1 MYTAKDILQDRE
13 KRVYHQERITKKYKM
28 SILVIRVNF
37 PGVNK
42 DNHISQGISLIME
55 QIISERFSPFIH
67 YKIMKTTAE
76 GPIVIMAIDKSAKDI
91 KLVTLDLEEKHILGR
106 CVDLDV
112 YDDKGEGISRENFGL
127 GMRKCYICD
136 DIAHN
141 CVRSKKHSREEV
153 EEYIKNKFA
162 EYTEKLYEK

>member
-13 KRVYHQERITKKYKM
+13 RRVYHQENITKKYKM
-28 SILVIRVNF
+28 PILVIRVNY
-37 PGVNK
+37 PGLNK
-42 DNHISQGISLIME
+42 DNHISQEITVIME
-55 QIISERFSPFIH
+55 QVISETFSAFIH